1 MKRLVVVALIAT
13 AAAMAA
19 GGARQIETT
28 LRPNLAAAERLAD
41 WDLDGSGDWTI
52 RAGMMILAKAG
63 TPSGAIRRPSALA
76 ILKSPDFRR
85 ASVAAE
91 IRSTADVTVVNR
103 DLEIIL
109 AYQGPAR
116 FYYVHL
122 AGITNDVHNGIFLVA
137 DADRKRIDPGASPPQ
152 LKDQSW
158 HQARVAWDG
167 ATGHIDVYVDGSA
180 KPVMQAIDRT
190 LTTGRVGLGSFDDTG
205 EFRNIVVRGS
215 K

>member
-1 MKRLVVVALIAT
+1 MKRLVVVALMSAS
-13 AAAMAA
+13 AAITA

-41 WDLDGSGDWTI
+41 WDLDGSGVWTI
-52 RAGMMILAKAG
+52 RGGMMVLARAG

-76 ILKSPDFRR
+76 ILKTGDFRR
-85 ASVAAE
+85 ASVTAE

-137 DADRKRIDPGASPPQ
+137 DADRKRIDPGTSPPQ
-152 LKDQSW
+152 LTDQSW
-158 HQARVAWDG
+158 HAARVEWNG
-167 ATGHIDVYVDGSA
+167 ATGHIDVYVDESA
-180 KPVMQAIDRT
+180 KPVMQAIDHT